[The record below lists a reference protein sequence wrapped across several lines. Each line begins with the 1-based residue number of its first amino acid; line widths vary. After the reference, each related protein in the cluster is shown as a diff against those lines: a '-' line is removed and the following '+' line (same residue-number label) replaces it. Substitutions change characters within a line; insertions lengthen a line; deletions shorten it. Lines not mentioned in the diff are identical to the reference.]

1 VFDLYMATEMLLSGR
16 LVPLRL
22 MPGWVQTLAD
32 FLPFKWTFGYPIE
45 SLVGDMPSRSL
56 LLGLGAQVL
65 WIGIGLALYR
75 LAWRVAIKRFTA
87 VGG

>member
-1 VFDLYMATEMLLSGR
+1 
-16 LVPLRL
+16 
-22 MPGWVQTLAD
+22 MPQWVQTLAN

-45 SLVGDMPSRSL
+45 ALVGNLSTRSL
-56 LLGLGAQVL
+56 LLGLVAQAI
-65 WIGIGLALYR
+65 WIVIGLVLYR

>member
-1 VFDLYMATEMLLSGR
+1 
-16 LVPLRL
+16 VPLRL
-22 MPGWVQTLAD
+22 MPQWAQTLAN

-45 SLVGDMPSRSL
+45 SLAGDLSTSSL

-65 WIGIGLALYR
+65 WIVIGFVLFR
-75 LAWRVAIKRFTA
+75 IAWRYAITRFSA